1 MEAGADITGAWAG
14 VEAAGKT
21 GDPGAGSTGDLIEG
35 STVVQEAWAVVGTW
49 LHWPKCCYRG
59 CT

>member
-35 STVVQEAWAVVGTW
+35 STVVQEAWAVVGT
-49 LHWPKCCYRG
+49 
-59 CT
+59 